1 MKISELIVA
10 LREYEIT
17 HGDLEV
23 VVHNTEW
30 DSYDA
35 VSSDHLGVKK
45 LSTDRTDKVPS
56 PTLYDP
62 TRIPYKNR
70 TPPRLV
76 LTIES

>member
-1 MKISELIVA
+1 MRISQLIA
-10 LREYEIT
+10 YLNEYQIQ

-35 VSSDHLGVKK
+35 VSSEFIGVRK
-45 LSTDRTDKVPS
+45 LSTDRTNAVPS
-56 PTLYDP
+56 PTFYDP
-62 TRIPYKNR
+62 SRIPYKNR

-76 LTIES
+76 LTIDS

>member
-1 MKISELIVA
+1 MRISQLIA
-10 LREYEIT
+10 YLNEYQIQ

-30 DSYDA
+30 DSYDS
-35 VSSDHLGVKK
+35 VSSDYLGVKK
-45 LSTDRTDKVPS
+45 LSTDLTHEVPS

-76 LTIES
+76 LTIDS